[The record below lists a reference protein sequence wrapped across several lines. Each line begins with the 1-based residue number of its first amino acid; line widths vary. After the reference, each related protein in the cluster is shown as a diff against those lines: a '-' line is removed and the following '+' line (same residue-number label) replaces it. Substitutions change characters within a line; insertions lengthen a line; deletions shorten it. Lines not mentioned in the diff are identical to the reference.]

1 MLADPVPVPGLPVP
15 ELAPELVA
23 EPGEPELVPEFVAE
37 PGNPELLAAPP
48 EPDDEVGVAENAEGV
63 ALPTTTALIAPTKAA
78 PFPWELGRNII
89 W

>member
-1 MLADPVPVPGLPVP
+1 MP
-15 ELAPELVA
+15 ELAPEFAA
-23 EPGEPELVPEFVAE
+23 EPGEPELMPEFVAE

-48 EPDDEVGVAENAEGV
+48 EPEDEVEVVETGEGV

-78 PFPWELGRNII
+78 PFPSELERNII